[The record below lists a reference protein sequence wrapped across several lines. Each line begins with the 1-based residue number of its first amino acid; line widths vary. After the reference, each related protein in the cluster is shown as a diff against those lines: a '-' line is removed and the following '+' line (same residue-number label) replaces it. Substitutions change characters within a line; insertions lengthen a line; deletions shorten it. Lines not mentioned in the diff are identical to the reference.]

1 MTYPL
6 SLPYGNVFVYKIDS
20 NRSTYHNIQAPT
32 NFNWGTV
39 YQISNAGSSMN
50 TQLDKWFCLKEQTR
64 VCQLAISRVTYIL
77 LPEVKIAATENNN

>member
-39 YQISNAGSSMN
+39 YQISNAGSSMG
-50 TQLDKWFCLKEQTR
+50 TQLGQVVLFKGTDQ
-64 VCQLAISRVTYIL
+64 VCQLAISSITYIL